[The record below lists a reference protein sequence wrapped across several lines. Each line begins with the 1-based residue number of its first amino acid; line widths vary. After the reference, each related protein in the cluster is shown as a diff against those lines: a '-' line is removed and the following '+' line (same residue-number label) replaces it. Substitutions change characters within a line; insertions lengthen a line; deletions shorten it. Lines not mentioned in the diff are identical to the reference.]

1 MRGRFEWGLGAIARL
16 GVLGVLAAA
25 GVGISPAS
33 AQASTG
39 DETSWVVCSLKASG
53 GAGTHI
59 ALLVTEPFAVRSAK
73 AKDYEEAYIGGLFDK
88 DVGIATVIPGYR
100 EFYDGGS
107 QRCAVFDE
115 AGARA
120 EYSKRMNSPDNAII
134 RSLAWR
140 PAAEAIEKPEPAA
153 EETPPPEVEKTAEE
167 ADLDRQ
173 PEDELAATSRAV
185 EAAREAEERA
195 RREAAEQER
204 REAAER
210 ERREAEEKER
220 REAEEKERR
229 EVEETAR
236 LNREVAEF
244 AAKQVAENEA
254 SRRRAEEGRK
264 AYEEELARLEREND
278 EYERA
283 VERSRREREAANRA
297 QQEYFAAQRR
307 HAACVAGDR
316 KACADIEAG
325 KPAMEEASA
334 AESASTDPDATRCV
348 SSPVVSADRAFA
360 RSTQAVVVNGCEVP
374 VDVRICLMRTGG
386 WNCGVAWDLAPQARW
401 THTSFESD
409 GQVFWDARVSTSSRP
424 LARP

>member
-1 MRGRFEWGLGAIARL
+1 MGLGGIARL
-16 GVLGVLAAA
+16 GLLGVLATTGGGISAA
-25 GVGISPAS
+25 G
-33 AQASTG
+33 AQVSTG
-39 DETSWVVCSLKASG
+39 DETSWVVCSFKASG
-53 GAGTHI
+53 GAGTYI
-59 ALLVTEPFAVRSAK
+59 ALLVTEPFAIRSAK
-73 AKDYEEAYIGGLFDK
+73 ARDYEGAYIGGLFDK
-88 DVGIATVIPGYR
+88 DVGIATVIPGYE
-100 EFYDGGS
+100 EFYDWGS

-120 EYSKRMNSPDNAII
+120 EYSRRMNSPDNAII

-153 EETPPPEVEKTAEE
+153 AETPAPEVEKSADDTA
-167 ADLDRQ
+167 LDRQ
-173 PEDELAATSRAV
+173 PRDELAATARAE
-185 EAAREAEERA
+185 EAARGAEQ
-195 RREAAEQER
+195 REAAERER

-210 ERREAEEKER
+210 ERREAEERKR

-229 EVEETAR
+229 EIEETAR
-236 LNREVAEF
+236 LNREAAEF
-244 AAKQVAENEA
+244 AARQVAENEA
-254 SRRRAEEGRK
+254 SRRRAEEARK

-307 HAACVAGDR
+307 HAACIAGDR

-334 AESASTDPDATRCV
+334 GESVSIDPDATRCV
-348 SSPVVSADRAFA
+348 SPPVVSADPAFS

-374 VDVRICLMRTGG
+374 VDVRICLMRSGG
-386 WNCGVAWDLAPQARW
+386 WNCGVAWNLAPQARW